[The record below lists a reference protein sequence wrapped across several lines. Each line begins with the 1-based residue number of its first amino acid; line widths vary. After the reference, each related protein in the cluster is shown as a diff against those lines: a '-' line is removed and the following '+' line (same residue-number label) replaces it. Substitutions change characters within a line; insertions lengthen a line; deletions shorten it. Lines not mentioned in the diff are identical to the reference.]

1 MRHYH
6 TRPIAFA
13 TPAYDE
19 AIALRYEVLRKPL
32 GLDFT
37 PEQLGEEVNEFH
49 FGCYDDF
56 DTLCGCL
63 TYQIY
68 DTITL
73 KMRQVAVLPTLQGK
87 GIGKILVQQTEQ
99 WARYNGWRTILLHA
113 RLTAVPFYEKLEYEI
128 EGDVFE
134 EVSVPHFKMKKKL
147 AHSF

>member
-1 MRHYH
+1 
-6 TRPIAFA
+6 
-13 TPAYDE
+13 
-19 AIALRYEVLRKPL
+19 
-32 GLDFT
+32 
-37 PEQLGEEVNEFH
+37 
-49 FGCYDDF
+49 
-56 DTLCGCL
+56 
-63 TYQIY
+63 
-68 DTITL
+68 
-73 KMRQVAVLPTLQGK
+73 MRQVAVLPTLQGK